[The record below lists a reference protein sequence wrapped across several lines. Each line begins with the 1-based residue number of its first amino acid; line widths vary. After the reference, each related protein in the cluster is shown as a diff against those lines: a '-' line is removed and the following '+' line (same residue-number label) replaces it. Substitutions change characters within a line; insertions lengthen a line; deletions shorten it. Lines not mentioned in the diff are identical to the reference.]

1 MTGPEPKI
9 NRPTGRYNRYYRKI
23 LIAVDFV
30 ILNAVFFGVTM
41 MNPDVEVLHGR
52 LVWLLLNLAYV
63 PVARY
68 QGRIHKIRALQMDRL
83 LLLTLRGALCQALLF
98 IFLLYLMG
106 QEPLPL
112 MTFVELYG
120 LFTPLLMLWWGSAHY
135 LLKTYRRSGR
145 SFSRIVIVGC
155 RPTAERLLTEM
166 RLDPGFGYLC
176 QGFFDIYCPPDFRY
190 KNLYAGNLA
199 DLEEFV
205 TREATDEIFY
215 TLSGEN
221 SEAVQLVSGLCEKL
235 MIKFHYVPQISP
247 YLTRRFHLDAIGQ
260 MPVLEVRH
268 NPLERGVNRVMK
280 RTFDIVFSGLF
291 LLFSP
296 LIFIPVAVAV
306 KLSSPG
312 PVFFKQVRTG
322 YRGRDFL
329 CWKFRTM
336 HVNNDADTV
345 QATRNDPRKTRL
357 GEFLRRT
364 SIDELPQFINVFKGD
379 MSIVGPR
386 PHMLK
391 HTEDYR
397 RLIDQYMVRHLIKPG
412 ITGWAQVRGFR
423 GQTEELWQ
431 MEKRVENDIWYIEH
445 WTFMLDMKIIVRT
458 VINALR
464 GEDGAF

>member
-41 MNPDVEVLHGR
+41 MNPDVELLHGR

-205 TREATDEIFY
+205 IREATDEIFY

-247 YLTRRFHLDAIGQ
+247 YLTRRFRLDAIGQ

-329 CWKFRTM
+329 CWK
-336 HVNNDADTV
+336 
-345 QATRNDPRKTRL
+345 L
-357 GEFLRRT
+357 
-364 SIDELPQFINVFKGD
+364 S
-379 MSIVGPR
+379 
-386 PHMLK
+386 
-391 HTEDYR
+391 
-397 RLIDQYMVRHLIKPG
+397 LIHI
-412 ITGWAQVRGFR
+412 
-423 GQTEELWQ
+423 
-431 MEKRVENDIWYIEH
+431 
-445 WTFMLDMKIIVRT
+445 
-458 VINALR
+458 
-464 GEDGAF
+464 